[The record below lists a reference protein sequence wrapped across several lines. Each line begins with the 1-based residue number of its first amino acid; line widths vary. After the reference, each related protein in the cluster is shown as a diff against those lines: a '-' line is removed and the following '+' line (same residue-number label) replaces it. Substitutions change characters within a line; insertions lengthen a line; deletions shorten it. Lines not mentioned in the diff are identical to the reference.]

1 MTDKQDVIVSLLK
14 EIDKNVENLGV
25 GGGNTPTS
33 ISGGYPI
40 EKVHVSFT
48 ETEDTMLPP
57 VITLQ
62 PNKFYQ
68 ITGPVFGMMFS
79 SEAEFYNQSGDF
91 AVYHAEVDNEQLQ
104 DMIQV
109 LLVGGLLVEDKS
121 IEGYSYKWTATAQ
134 GAEVSAYF
142 SANPNE
148 NSTCT
153 VYVPDIY
160 YDGEINVPSFTTELH
175 NITRLNNQG
184 FIYSV
189 NIFGII
195 LKSWFIQVEST
206 IEGKYMY
213 QPTNPMLMEFGA
225 VFTDVPIEEATKVY
239 LNDEAAE
246 ILGSS
251 EIAISKIPS
260 YKEIT
265 ETCEY
270 VFQVVTPCNFQ
281 VADLILHWNNDTAP
295 DFEQPGILT
304 VSVVGG
310 HAVYTF
316 KPM

>member
-40 EKVHVSFT
+40 EKVHISI
-48 ETEDTMLPP
+48 TEDMMMLP

-68 ITGPVFGMMFS
+68 ITGPVVIIAFS

-91 AVYHAEVDNEQLQ
+91 AVYRAEVDDEQLQ
-104 DMIQV
+104 QMVDM
-109 LLVGGLLVEDKS
+109 LLFGGLLVEDKS
-121 IEGYSYKWTATAQ
+121 IEGYSYKWITNVQ
-134 GAEVSAYF
+134 GAEVSVYF
-142 SANPNE
+142 SSNPDE

-153 VYVPDIY
+153 VYVPNVY
-160 YDGEINVPSFTTELH
+160 YDGQIMSPSFTTELH

-184 FIYSV
+184 FIYCV
-189 NIFGII
+189 NVFGIT

-213 QPTNPMLMEFGA
+213 YPTNPMFMEFGA
-225 VFTDVPIEEATKVY
+225 VFTDVPIEEVTKVY
-239 LNDEAAE
+239 LSDEAVE
-246 ILGSS
+246 MLGFS

-281 VADLILHWNNDTAP
+281 LADLVLHWNNDTIP

-310 HAVYTF
+310 HACYTF
-316 KPM
+316 KPTI